1 MSGPVRR
8 KKLIEVSIPLE
19 AINEASAREKSIRH
33 GHPST
38 LHLWWARRPLA
49 ACRAVLFAQLV
60 DDPSS
65 WPDRFPTEEAQNVE
79 RKRLHDLIAGHKNPK
94 TGRYEGGL
102 VQWESSTN
110 AHILNNARWEI
121 ARSVAWGLGEEPPA
135 KSDADAVVAY
145 LQEKAP
151 PVYDPFCGGGSIPL
165 EAQRLGL
172 RAYGSDLNPVAVL
185 ISKALVEIP
194 PKFAGRPP
202 VNPDRDPHR
211 AWKGAEG
218 LAEDMRYYGQ
228 WMRGEAEKRIGHLYP
243 KATLP
248 DGSEATVIAWL
259 WARTVASPDPM
270 AKGAHVPL
278 VSSFML
284 SAKKGK
290 QAWVEVVRD
299 AAAQDG
305 WRFEIKSGHLTK
317 EVEENK
323 KLGTKA
329 GKAQDFLCLLSGA
342 PIPRSYIQ
350 TEGKADRLSVR
361 LMAVVADG
369 PGGRQYIAPDNLHER
384 ATLADEWKDVV
395 ADARERFLSGAT
407 PTRAMITGGVC
418 SAYGLR
424 TWGHLFTDRQT
435 IALATLSGLIQEL
448 RTNVLNAAQRNGLT
462 PDDVSL
468 ASGGRGAEAYAD
480 AVATYV
486 AFAIDKSADLNNNLC
501 RWEPIAQCP
510 RQLFARQGMA
520 MVWDFAESNILGE
533 RSGSF
538 LTVLDGQCKALAST
552 LCWQSNRL
560 QGVITNKAAQENT
573 FDPDSVFCT
582 DPPYFDNIGYA
593 VLADFFYNWLR
604 PSLRQIWPDLFRRT
618 LTPKEEELVAT
629 RHLHGSV
636 EKAEQFFMEG
646 ISKALK
652 NIHKAATDEVPV
664 AIYYAFKQSEIADDG
679 LTSAG
684 WASFLQGVVNAGYII
699 DGTWPVRTENA
710 SRMVGQASNA
720 LASSIVLVCT
730 KRPVTA
736 AVSTR
741 REFAARLKQDLPN
754 ALQKIKEAGV
764 GPVDMAQSALGPG
777 MGIFTSY
784 AKVLEPDD
792 SEMTVRTAIALIN
805 EVREEILGEE
815 DAHYDPATRFCIDWF
830 QAFGVE
836 QGKSGDAIGMA
847 NAYNLG
853 LGDLEHAGVFYAK
866 GGVAR
871 LLKRAE
877 MQEGWRP
884 STDRTLTHWECTQ
897 HLIRVLEA
905 ADGSTAAAAALIAEM
920 SSEDAEAARA
930 LAYRLYDICE
940 KKGWAQEAQVYNL
953 LAEEFPHLEQAA
965 LDFQGK
971 IGPAQGTFDLGEA
984 RS

>member
-1 MSGPVRR
+1 MNRR

-19 AINEASAREKSIRH
+19 AINKASAREKSIRH

-65 WPDRFPTEEAQNVE
+65 WPDRFPTEEDQKRE
-79 RKRLHDLIAGHKNPK
+79 RERLHKVIEAMVP
-94 TGRYEGGL
+94 
-102 VQWESSTN
+102 WEASTN
-110 AHILNNARWEI
+110 EHILNNARWEI

-135 KSDADAVVAY
+135 KSDAAALLAY

-194 PKFAGRPP
+194 PKFAGLPP
-202 VNPDRDPHR
+202 INPDRDPHR
-211 AWKGAEG
+211 AWKGVEG
-218 LAEDMRYYGQ
+218 LAEDVRYYGK
-228 WMRGEAEKRIGHLYP
+228 WMRDEAEKRIGHLYP
-243 KATLP
+243 KAKLP

-284 SAKKGK
+284 STKKSS

-299 AAAQDG
+299 PAAQNG
-305 WRFEIKSGHLTK
+305 WRFEVRTGKLTADEEKRLKEGTIGRSGGGTCVLTNAPMPFTYIREK
-317 EVEENK
+317 GK
-323 KLGTKA
+323 KDGLG
-329 GKAQDFLCLLSGA
+329 
-342 PIPRSYIQ
+342 
-350 TEGKADRLSVR
+350 VR
-361 LMAVVADG
+361 LMAVVAEG
-369 PGGRQYIAPDNLHER
+369 VRGRVYLTPTAQHGQAARLPKPDVPELDAELPNNPRDFKTPNYGLTKWRDLFTARQLVALTSFSDLVGEARGR
-384 ATLADEWKDVV
+384 AL
-395 ADARERFLSGAT
+395 ADARASSFL
-407 PTRAMITGGVC
+407 
-418 SAYGLR
+418 
-424 TWGHLFTDRQT
+424 
-435 IALATLSGLIQEL
+435 
-448 RTNVLNAAQRNGLT
+448 
-462 PDDVSL
+462 PDDERNL
-468 ASGGRGAEAYAD
+468 ADGGTGAVAYAD
-480 AVATYV
+480 AVTTYLAMSV
-486 AFAIDKSADLNNNLC
+486 DKASTRNCSLAL
-501 RWEPIAQCP
+501 WEAGMGRLAGAMG
-510 RQLFARQGMA
+510 RQALPMQ
-520 MVWDFAESNILGE
+520 WSFAETNPLAGAGGDIYGTVVSACEVLDELVPSSFGSVSNI
-533 RSGSF
+533 
-538 LTVLDGQCKALAST
+538 DAPKNHYPI
-552 LCWQSNRL
+552 WP
-560 QGVITNKAAQENT
+560 AAIA
-573 FDPDSVFCT
+573 T
-582 DPPYFDNIGYA
+582 DPPYYDNIGYA
-593 VLADFFYNWLR
+593 DLSDFFYVWLR
-604 PSLRQIWPDLFRRT
+604 RSLKTTWPDLFRRV
-618 LTPKEEELVAT
+618 LTAKEQELVAT
-629 RHLHGSV
+629 PYRHGGASA
-636 EKAEQFFMEG
+636 AEEFFMEG
-646 ISKALK
+646 MSAALSAM
-652 NIHKAATDEVPV
+652 HDASGEQTPV
-664 AIYYAFKQSEIADDG
+664 TIFYAFKQSEVAKEG

-684 WASFLQGVVNAGYII
+684 WATFLQAVVRAGFLI
-699 DGTWPVRTENA
+699 DGTWPMRTEATNA
-710 SRMVGQASNA
+710 LKANINA

-730 KRPVTA
+730 KRPPTA
-736 AVSTR
+736 AVTTR
-741 REFAARLKQDLPN
+741 REFIARLKREMPD

-830 QAFGVE
+830 QAFGME
-836 QGKSGDAIGMA
+836 GGKSGDAIGMA

-853 LGDLEHAGVFYAK
+853 LGDLEQAGVFFAK

-877 MQEGWRP
+877 LREDWRP
-884 STDRTLTHWECTQ
+884 SNDRRLTHWECTQ

-905 ADGSTAAAAALIAEM
+905 EDGGTAVAAALVAEM
-920 SSEDAEAARA
+920 SPEDAEAARA

-965 LDFQGK
+965 LDHQGAR
-971 IGPAQGTFDLGEA
+971 GPAQGAFDLGEV